1 MREQLSKDNPVAYSL
16 TGILYAA
23 FNSWDHK
30 AVSQSFPH
38 SVSECNCKTAVTWA
52 DCLLYE
58 RVVFPVWFLKRRTSP
73 IISVSPTPSPAPGLA
88 ISQPHTNSCVPLPDC
103 LCSSQCVHSF
113 SATSLVLVSVV
124 FWLSFV
130 IWFLDFCLL
139 PARPVCVC
147 QSDLLCMI
155 AWFTSGDFHFWTPA
169 CVLFLSLC

>member
-1 MREQLSKDNPVAYSL
+1 MS
-16 TGILYAA
+16 
-23 FNSWDHK
+23 HK

-38 SVSECNCKTAVTWA
+38 SVSECSANAHAVTWA

-88 ISQPHTNSCVPLPDC
+88 ISQPHTNSCVPLADC